1 MLMPHTISTALNYEL
16 QEIRD
21 LVVGAMQEV
30 CQTYDVDGI
39 ELDYFRGYGLFPTS
53 PATPEQ
59 IELLNDMMRNIRQM
73 TEEEG
78 LRRGRLILI
87 AARCINDSDWSLTRG
102 LDVQTWLEEDLI
114 DILMPLQILW
124 HKGRRPLKFFFELAH
139 RYDVSVYPTMQEREW
154 RSSWAVCRGEAM
166 SRFAEGADGIA
177 TFNRFDP
184 THRLWRELGNPALLR
199 DLDKT
204 YRCPYYLP
212 ATVTA
217 KGCDPL
223 VLSVGDDVTSAPPAN
238 KQRTLKLLIH
248 IDGVTES
255 HYLQVHL
262 NGRPLEVESALSAP
276 GPEPQK
282 IWFEFAPAAA
292 LFAAAENQLT
302 AKINHT
308 DGSVEIENVE
318 LDVRLTN

>member
-1 MLMPHTISTALNYEL
+1 M
-16 QEIRD
+16 
-21 LVVGAMQEV
+21 
-30 CQTYDVDGI
+30 
-39 ELDYFRGYGLFPTS
+39 
-53 PATPEQ
+53 
-59 IELLNDMMRNIRQM
+59 
-73 TEEEG
+73 
-78 LRRGRLILI
+78 
-87 AARCINDSDWSLTRG
+87 
-102 LDVQTWLEEDLI
+102 
-114 DILMPLQILW
+114 
-124 HKGRRPLKFFFELAH
+124 
-139 RYDVSVYPTMQEREW
+139 
-154 RSSWAVCRGEAM
+154 
-166 SRFAEGADGIA
+166 
-177 TFNRFDP
+177 
-184 THRLWRELGNPALLR
+184 
-199 DLDKT
+199 
-204 YRCPYYLP
+204 
-212 ATVTA
+212 
-217 KGCDPL
+217 
-223 VLSVGDDVTSAPPAN
+223 LSVGDDVTSAPPAN